1 MTAQVLASCDRNSQ
15 RQYETVRRISLS
27 LEAKGQQRVSMGAPL
42 FEHGQLS
49 AFSCRMQGASPA
61 IPVLG
66 GLALLANHAVGRRA
80 LSGPEDELIAVDGL
94 P

>member
-1 MTAQVLASCDRNSQ
+1 M
-15 RQYETVRRISLS
+15 S

-66 GLALLANHAVGRRA
+66 GLALLTNHVLGRRA
-80 LSGPEDELIAVDGL
+80 LSGPEDELIAVEGL
-94 P
+94 PDSKVVSAARPESIPFAEYRTR